1 MIEDRIESAAE
12 LYRDNCNRM
21 VMEGSGLE
29 ETFDAA
35 IKLAFIEGAKF
46 VSDYDWHT
54 LGEEMPRDEETVM
67 IKTKN
72 EYKVVGYYSEAEDLW
87 IIDGFYDKLKSSEI
101 MCWRYPYR
109 GPKKLTKS

>member
-1 MIEDRIESAAE
+1 
-12 LYRDNCNRM
+12 M
-21 VMEGSGLE
+21 VFEGTGLE

-67 IKTKN
+67 IKTKL
-72 EYKVVGYYSEAEDLW
+72 EYKLVGYYSEAKDLW
-87 IIDGFYDKLKSSEI
+87 IIYGSDHPLRSSEI

-109 GPKKLTKS
+109 GPKKVTTC